1 MGWLGD
7 ILGGIGDVGKF
18 ASPALAFIPG
28 VGPLVAPIAGAAS
41 GALGKLND
49 DEGERSLGSILG
61 AVASGGIAGGLGSLG
76 ASASMK
82 GGQSALGGLTMA
94 IKSDPLKAAQL
105 GGAGLSAIQGSR
117 QQAKVNKLIE
127 EELARQKA
135 LDEQK
140 MPYQQMLMKRMEEMI
155 GQRPDMASIFAG
167 SQNPFA
173 APVGGSQVP
182 PNLGS
187 IGGTT
192 PTKPTSYDGR
202 Y

>member
-7 ILGGIGDVGKF
+7 ILGTIGDIGKY
-18 ASPALAFIPG
+18 AAIPIGMTG
-28 VGPLVAPIAGAAS
+28 VGAPIAAGIGAAG

-49 DEGERSLGSILG
+49 EPGTRGLGDILKS
-61 AVASGGIAGGLGSLG
+61 AAGGAAMGAGGSLAG
-76 ASASMK
+76 
-82 GGQSALGGLTMA
+82 SALGGGSLGGNLGKIGTA
-94 IKSDPLKAAQL
+94 IKGDPMKALQL
-105 GGAGLSAIQGSR
+105 GGAGMSAIQGSR

-135 LDEQK
+135 LDDQK

-173 APVGGSQVP
+173 AQVGGSQVP